1 MKINSSDLK
10 NLMQSNQSQ
19 SNSGWYSLPGWARAS
34 IILTIVTVALILVIW
49 GGKKLIKLI
58 KDEGD
63 EDGGGGASDK
73 EDVVD
78 NQKDCNKMK
87 KDGVKETYGQGQY
100 AAWATSLN
108 QAFDGCGTSN
118 GTWKTVFGQMKNDI
132 DVCFLISTYGIRKYD
147 GCNWEGDMGD
157 KEGTLPRAIASELS
171 ASEIAEIN
179 DMFVKK
185 NIKYRFA

>member
-1 MKINSSDLK
+1 MKIGANDLK

-19 SNSGWYSLPGWARAS
+19 SNSGWSILPGWARAT
-34 IILTIVTVALILVIW
+34 IIIIVIVVVLIVVIK
-49 GGKKLIKLI
+49 GGKKIIALI

-63 EDGGGGASDK
+63 KDGGGGASDK

-87 KDGVKETYGQGQY
+87 KDGAKESYGQGQY
-100 AAWATSLN
+100 SAWATALKT
-108 QAFDGCGTSN
+108 AFDGCGTNN
-118 GTWKTVFGQMKNDI
+118 GSWRTVFGQMKNDI

-147 GCNWEGDMGD
+147 GCNWENDWGD
-157 KEGTLPRAIASELS
+157 KNGTLPRAINDELS
-171 ASEIAEIN
+171 ESEIAEIN
-179 DMFVKK
+179 AMFAKK